1 MTLKV
6 TIVPVTPFE
15 QNCSI
20 LVCQETQQAAIV
32 DPGGDL
38 PKILAALEQTGAKP
52 EKILLTHGHVDH
64 CAGAVALS
72 KKLNI
77 EIIGPHIDEKFWLD
91 QLPLQSQRFGFAA
104 SEAFEPHQWLTDNQT
119 VTVGKTELLVKH
131 CPGHTPGHVVFY
143 SPADR
148 LAIVGD
154 VLFAG
159 SIGRTDFP
167 RGNHADLIRAI
178 REKLFPLGDDI
189 TFVPGHGPNSTFGQE
204 KRNNPYVGDDAY

>member
-6 TIVPVTPFE
+6 AIVPVTPFE

-20 LVCQETQQAAIV
+20 LVCQETQLAAIT

-38 PKILAALEQTGAKP
+38 PKILDAIEKIGATP

-64 CAGAVALS
+64 CAAARHLANQLQIPV
-72 KKLNI
+72 
-77 EIIGPHIDEKFWLD
+77 IGPQKEDSFWLE
-91 QLPLQSQRFGFAA
+91 QLAVQSQRFGISGGESFV
-104 SEAFEPHQWLTDNQT
+104 PDRWLEDGDE
-119 VTVGKTELLVKH
+119 VTVGNTVLKVIH
-131 CPGHTPGHVVFY
+131 CPGHTPGHVVFF
-143 SPADR
+143 SDEDR

-167 RGNHADLIRAI
+167 RGEIGRAH
-178 REKLFPLGDDI
+178 
-189 TFVPGHGPNSTFGQE
+189 V
-204 KRNNPYVGDDAY
+204 